1 LETSVRK
8 FPCPQ
13 CGADVVWHPGEE
25 KLRCQYCAYLQEV
38 PVAERQGQALVV
50 EEQPLEQGLAKPQR
64 VGWGTERKAYRCS
77 KCGAVET
84 LDPGLAAGA
93 CAFCGTPA
101 VAEAAVDQDL
111 VQPAGVL
118 PFRIARPDAISRFR
132 AWLGSLWFRPSDLKK
147 LSSLE
152 QIHGAYIPFWT
163 FDADSVSHWTA
174 EAGTRRG
181 SGKNQRIDW
190 RPASGVLEH
199 RFDDLPVPA
208 SRGIDPALARDLEP
222 FPTAELKPYEPSYLA
237 GFVAEQY
244 GVDLPTAWDAARGR
258 MDSTLVAACRQ
269 EVPGD
274 ECRNLR
280 VDTTYS
286 AVAYKSGLLPIWIAA
301 YRYRGKAFRY
311 VVNGAT
317 GQASGTAPW
326 SWIKISL
333 AVGFVLSI
341 VLVILWNS

>member
-1 LETSVRK
+1 
-8 FPCPQ
+8 
-13 CGADVVWHPGEE
+13 
-25 KLRCQYCAYLQEV
+25 
-38 PVAERQGQALVV
+38 
-50 EEQPLEQGLAKPQR
+50 
-64 VGWGTERKAYRCS
+64 
-77 KCGAVET
+77 
-84 LDPGLAAGA
+84 
-93 CAFCGTPA
+93 
-101 VAEAAVDQDL
+101 
-111 VQPAGVL
+111 
-118 PFRIARPDAISRFR
+118 
-132 AWLGSLWFRPSDLKK
+132 
-147 LSSLE
+147 
-152 QIHGAYIPFWT
+152 
-163 FDADSVSHWTA
+163 
-174 EAGTRRG
+174 
-181 SGKNQRIDW
+181 
-190 RPASGVLEH
+190 VLEH

-222 FPTAELKPYEPSYLA
+222 FPTAELKPYEPSSLA